1 MTLSGNVTAVA
12 YWGSG
17 SNLTGIAT
25 TDEII
30 ALAIALG

>member
-1 MTLSGNVTAVA
+1 MSGNVTATN
-12 YWGSG
+12 YYGNG